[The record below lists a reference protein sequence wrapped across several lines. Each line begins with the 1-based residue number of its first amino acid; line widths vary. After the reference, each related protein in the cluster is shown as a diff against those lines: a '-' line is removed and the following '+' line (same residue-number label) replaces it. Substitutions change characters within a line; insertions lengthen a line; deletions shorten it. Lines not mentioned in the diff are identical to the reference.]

1 MNESLKKQI
10 QEVEESNI
18 SNNNELK
25 SNIYKMMEHFTFDE

>member
-18 SNNNELK
+18 SNNELK